1 MAHGRRILITGVSRF
16 WGAEL
21 ARRLEADPGVEQIVA
36 VDTEGPIRQLA
47 RTDFVRAD
55 IRHSLVGKLIRGLG
69 IDTVVHSGLI
79 VDPQQAG
86 ARTVHE
92 TNVIG
97 TVNLIAACSGADSP
111 VRRLIVKSSTAVYGS
126 EPDDPSFWTEDM
138 RRRAPAR
145 DGFTRDLDEVESYVR
160 DYEVRHPDVAV
171 TLLRFGNVLGDVL
184 DSPFAR
190 LFDRAV
196 IPTVFG
202 FDPRLQFLDEEDAV
216 SALAHATLNDCR
228 GTYNVAGAGV
238 VVLSQAIAL
247 LGKINAPVIPF
258 VGGTTTM
265 RVLERF
271 GLVDF
276 PPEFVR
282 VLQYGRVVDTTRLHL
297 DLGFHPQSTTMQ
309 TVADHGRQ
317 RRARGV
323 LDADAPYRYEAEL
336 EEFLRSR
343 GRRDEPAARAKGI
356 GTSRRRTTALASDRK
371 ARGSKSA
378 AAHPAK
384 PAGRRRPT
392 TTTTPRAP
400 AASAAPRRG
409 ARRRSA
415 TAGPDTPA

>member
-1 MAHGRRILITGVSRF
+1 M
-16 WGAEL
+16 
-21 ARRLEADPGVEQIVA
+21 
-36 VDTEGPIRQLA
+36 
-47 RTDFVRAD
+47 
-55 IRHSLVGKLIRGLG
+55 
-69 IDTVVHSGLI
+69 
-79 VDPQQAG
+79 
-86 ARTVHE
+86 
-92 TNVIG
+92 
-97 TVNLIAACSGADSP
+97 NLIAACSGPDSP
-111 VRRLIVKSSTAVYGS
+111 VRRLVVKSSTAVYGS

-196 IPTVFG
+196 VPTVFG
-202 FDPRLQFLDEEDAV
+202 FDPRLQFLDEDDAV

-258 VGGTTTM
+258 VGGTLAM
-265 RVLERF
+265 RFVERF

-276 PPEFVR
+276 PAEFVR
-282 VLQYGRVVDTTRLHL
+282 LLQYGRVVDTTRLHVE
-297 DLGFHPQSTTMQ
+297 LGFHPQSTTMQ

-323 LDADAPYRYEAEL
+323 LDAEAPYRYEAEL

-343 GRRDEPAARAKGI
+343 GQRDEPASTANGSSTR
-356 GTSRRRTTALASDRK
+356 RRRTTPVASATE
-371 ARGSKSA
+371 ARPA
-378 AAHPAK
+378 AARTRRGTKRSAAK
-384 PAGRRRPT
+384 PAP
-392 TTTTPRAP
+392 PP
-400 AASAAPRRG
+400 AAASSTKRTT
-409 ARRRSA
+409 RRRSTAPDADA
-415 TAGPDTPA
+415 TT

>member
-1 MAHGRRILITGVSRF
+1 VAQGRRILITGVSRF

-21 ARRLEADPGVEQIVA
+21 ARRLEADRGVEQIVA

-69 IDTVVHSGLI
+69 IDTVVHAGLI

-92 TNVIG
+92 INVIG
-97 TVNLIAACSGADSP
+97 TMNLIAACSGPDSP
-111 VRRLIVKSSTAVYGS
+111 VRRLVVKSSTAVYGS
-126 EPDDPSFWTEDM
+126 EPGDPSFWTEEM
-138 RRRAPAR
+138 SRRGPAR

-190 LFDRAV
+190 LFDRALV
-196 IPTVFG
+196 PTVFG
-202 FDPRLQFLDEEDAV
+202 FDPRLQFLDEDDAV
-216 SALAHATLNDCR
+216 AALAHAALAGSR
-228 GTYNVAGAGV
+228 GTFNVAGSGV

-247 LGKINAPVIPF
+247 LGRINAPVLPF
-258 VGGTTTM
+258 VGGTLTL
-265 RVLERF
+265 RLLERL

-276 PPEFVR
+276 PAEFVR
-282 VLQYGRVVDTTRLHL
+282 LLQYGRVVDTTRLH
-297 DLGFHPQSTTMQ
+297 DELGFHPQRTTMQ
-309 TVADHGRQ
+309 TVAEHGRQ

-343 GRRDEPAARAKGI
+343 GQRGHPPARRRSRPGPAASPRPVA
-356 GTSRRRTTALASDRK
+356 
-371 ARGSKSA
+371 
-378 AAHPAK
+378 
-384 PAGRRRPT
+384 RRPT
-392 TTTTPRAP
+392 TR
-400 AASAAPRRG
+400 
-409 ARRRSA
+409 RRRSSA
-415 TAGPDTPA
+415 AGADPTA

>member
-1 MAHGRRILITGVSRF
+1 
-16 WGAEL
+16 
-21 ARRLEADPGVEQIVA
+21 
-36 VDTEGPIRQLA
+36 
-47 RTDFVRAD
+47 
-55 IRHSLVGKLIRGLG
+55 
-69 IDTVVHSGLI
+69 
-79 VDPQQAG
+79 
-86 ARTVHE
+86 
-92 TNVIG
+92 
-97 TVNLIAACSGADSP
+97 
-111 VRRLIVKSSTAVYGS
+111 
-126 EPDDPSFWTEDM
+126 
-138 RRRAPAR
+138 
-145 DGFTRDLDEVESYVR
+145 
-160 DYEVRHPDVAV
+160 
-171 TLLRFGNVLGDVL
+171 
-184 DSPFAR
+184 
-190 LFDRAV
+190 
-196 IPTVFG
+196 
-202 FDPRLQFLDEEDAV
+202 
-216 SALAHATLNDCR
+216 
-228 GTYNVAGAGV
+228 
-238 VVLSQAIAL
+238 
-247 LGKINAPVIPF
+247 
-258 VGGTTTM
+258 M